1 MKKIILATNNDKK
14 VKEINN
20 FFLKH
25 TIDVK
30 IVKCEIEIPDD
41 IETGLTFYE
50 NALSKAKYVFKKY
63 NKKFPVLA
71 EDSGL
76 CIKSLNNFPGIYSA
90 RFNVNN
96 DYSYVTKNNALIQ
109 MIKNFD
115 DKSAFFH
122 SCFVLI
128 ENDNIFKFEG
138 EIDGLILENPKMIY
152 DFFGY
157 DPIFYLPKLNCFFS
171 DLSIEQKNA
180 ISHRGQALEKIL
192 DYFKK

>member
-25 TIDVK
+25 TIGVK
-30 IVKCEIEIPDD
+30 TVKCEIEIPND

-50 NALSKAKYVFKKY
+50 NALLKAKYVFEKY

-76 CIKSLNNFPGIYSA
+76 CIKSLNDFPGIYSA

-96 DYSYVTKNNALIQ
+96 DYSYVTKNNVLIQ
-109 MIKNFD
+109 MLENFD
-115 DKSAFFH
+115 DKSAFFY

-138 EIDGLILENPKMIY
+138 KIEGLILKNSKIPNV
-152 DFFGY
+152 FFGY

-171 DLSIEQKNA
+171 DLSIDQKNA

-192 DYFKK
+192 NYFKK